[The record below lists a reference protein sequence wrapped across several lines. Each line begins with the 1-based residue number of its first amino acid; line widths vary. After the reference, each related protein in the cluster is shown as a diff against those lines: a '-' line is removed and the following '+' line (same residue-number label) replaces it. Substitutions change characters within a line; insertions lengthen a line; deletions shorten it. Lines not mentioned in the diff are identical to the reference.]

1 MPEFETY
8 IDIDP
13 SEYIDSCSKTEL
25 DELIDLLTEEGH
37 ITRNSKKSPENKN
50 LMDLEWDEIIEK
62 LSSNRLMLTQ
72 EEEDSIRKISKR
84 F

>member
-25 DELIDLLTEEGH
+25 DELIDLLTEEGY